1 MIIQKDRDIL
11 RDLAKHV
18 ADIAVQPVMAER
30 RESWKKHH
38 GLQRVRPMLLV
49 FPERSWIELVP
60 EDTLCCEDTTA
71 RVIERGLRQKI
82 YYHEN
87 IFDDTIIEKTYIVPK
102 VISNTGW
109 GLEPQWTASESATG
123 AGTFMPVINSP
134 DDLKKL
140 SFPEV
145 THDEAESMRRLQEAQ
160 DLFGDIL
167 DVQLKGVRTIS
178 FHMMNVYTHLRG
190 LDRVMMDMYE
200 EPEMLHEAMSFLE
213 QGYHKLIDQYVDMNL
228 LNLNDDDAWIYP
240 GGNGYSNELPLAGY
254 DPEHI
259 TPRDMWA
266 TAEAQELTI
275 VSPEMTYEYAIQYEK
290 RLLERFGLS
299 VYGCCEDITRKLKY
313 VFEIANLRQVNISP
327 FADVDKCAE
336 SFRKDVIFSWKPHPS
351 QLVGDF
357 DEKHIRENIR
367 HTLDVTRDLVM
378 EIVLKDTHTCENH
391 PERFT
396 RWTRIAREA
405 IEDYA

>member
-1 MIIQKDRDIL
+1 MISQKDREIL
-11 RDLAKHV
+11 RDLAKRV
-18 ADIAVQPVMAER
+18 ADIAGLPIMAQR

-60 EDTLCCEDTTA
+60 EESLTCRDEAA
-71 RVIERGLRQKI
+71 RGYERSLRQKI

-87 IFDDTIIEKTYIVPK
+87 IFDDTVIEQTFIVPK
-102 VISNTGW
+102 AISNTGW
-109 GLEPQWTASESATG
+109 GLESQWTASDSAAG
-123 AGTFMPVINSP
+123 AGTFKPVIESQE
-134 DDLKKL
+134 DLKKL
-140 SFPEV
+140 KFPKV
-145 THDEAESMRRLQEAQ
+145 IHDEAESMRRLQEAQ

-167 DVQLKGVRTIS
+167 DVRLKGIRTVS
-178 FHMMNVYTHLRG
+178 FHMMNIYTHLRG
-190 LDRVMMDMYE
+190 LERVMMDMYE

-228 LNLNDDDAWIYP
+228 LSLNDDDAWIYP
-240 GGNGYSNELPLAGY
+240 GGNGYSGELPPAGY
-254 DPEHI
+254 DPAHI
-259 TPRDMWA
+259 LPRDMWA

-275 VSPEMTYEYAIQYEK
+275 VSPEMTYEFAIQYEK
-290 RLLERFGLS
+290 RLLERFGIS
-299 VYGCCEDITRKLKY
+299 VYGCCEDITRKLNY

-336 SFRKDVIFSWKPHPS
+336 NFRKDIIFSWKPHPS
-351 QLVGDF
+351 ALVGDF
-357 DEKHIRENIR
+357 DEKYIRENIR
-367 HTLDVTRDLVM
+367 HALDVTKNLVM

-396 RWTRIAREA
+396 RWTRIAREV
-405 IEDYA
+405 IEEYS